1 MAAATVY
8 VVRLNGNLDRFA
20 RSLTTQLDERRK
32 AEQQVDRFFALSLDM
47 LGIAGLHGHF
57 LRVNASF
64 ERTLGYSAEELLAS
78 PWIDFVHPDDR
89 AATIAEGEKLAQGEL
104 TLHFENRY
112 RCKDGSYK
120 WLAWTSVPVVEE
132 GVLYAVARDVT
143 ERREFQDQL
152 EAAARA
158 ERHAREELQRAQLQM
173 IETEKLAALG
183 RMVAGV
189 AHEIN
194 NPLSFVS
201 NNEAVL
207 QRDLKA
213 VQEYLELY
221 RQADGLIEQHAPELL
236 DHLAELDRRAD
247 VSYIL
252 SHVQEILSRSRQG
265 LGRIQQIVRDLRDF
279 ARMDGTEMETADLN
293 ASIELTVDI
302 VRVQAKKKGVQI
314 DARLQALPAVACFP
328 AKVNQVILNLLTNAI
343 DACEEGGRV
352 VLSTAAGDDVIRIV
366 VQDNGPGVDP
376 AIRARLFDPFVTT
389 KAPGEGTGLGLS
401 ISYGI
406 VQDHGG
412 TIEVESEPG
421 EGSRFTV
428 TLPIRADHAA
438 RLQGS

>member
-47 LGIAGLHGHF
+47 LGIAGLHGYF
-57 LRVNASF
+57 LRVNAAF
-64 ERTLGYSAEELLAS
+64 ERTLGYTAEELLAS

-207 QRDLKA
+207 KRDLKA

-221 RQADGLIEQHAPELL
+221 RQADGLIEQHAPELF
-236 DHLAELDRRAD
+236 DHMADLDRRAD